1 MDWWNEL
8 DTAMKVL
15 YILASTSTLIL
26 ALQLILSLF
35 GIGGGADAEAGGFGD
50 ISELSDGFSADS
62 GGTDGFDGV
71 YDGDGI
77 PDQGGVTGF
86 DTPGLRIFSMRGIL
100 SFFAIGGWTAI
111 VLLKTELNSYLA
123 LGIALA
129 VGIATMLIIAKL
141 MQASMR
147 IQSNGN
153 IYIRNAIGATGS
165 VYLSVPPQGNGR
177 GKVSVIVQERLR
189 EYDAITYGDDKLPTG
204 SAVRVTDVIPPD
216 TLVVEKLQ

>member
-1 MDWWNEL
+1 M
-8 DTAMKVL
+8 
-15 YILASTSTLIL
+15 
-26 ALQLILSLF
+26 
-35 GIGGGADAEAGGFGD
+35 
-50 ISELSDGFSADS
+50 
-62 GGTDGFDGV
+62 
-71 YDGDGI
+71 
-77 PDQGGVTGF
+77 
-86 DTPGLRIFSMRGIL
+86 
-100 SFFAIGGWTAI
+100 
-111 VLLKTELNSYLA
+111 LKTELNSYLA